1 MRFFARKPNS
11 QRELCV
17 FSRKCTIHAADS
29 AFFEKNAEFPAR
41 TARFF
46 VRKQKLQCIQRVFFR
61 KSRNC
66 NATKAFFRQEALSA
80 RLGGGEGRKKE
91 ARPPRKVGF
100 FREKTEM
107 SAKSCL
113 RRENVCV
120 CVFIC

>member
-1 MRFFARKPNS
+1 MRFFVRKPNS
-11 QRELCV
+11 RRELCV
-17 FSRKCTIHAADS
+17 FSRKCRI
-29 AFFEKNAEFPAR
+29 PAGN
-41 TARFF
+41 
-46 VRKQKLQCIQRVFFR
+46 
-61 KSRNC
+61 S
-66 NATKAFFRQEALSA
+66 AFFRQEALSA